1 MSDLLALRDL
11 TRYRVD
17 LLAAGTAEKNRV
29 EKSLE
34 NALIKLAP
42 VVSNP
47 FEASGRAIMTALI
60 AGERDPA
67 AGPTRPAAACGP
79 RPPG

>member
-1 MSDLLALRDL
+1 MD
-11 TRYRVD
+11 
-17 LLAAGTAEKNRV
+17 
-29 EKSLE
+29 KSLE
-34 NALIKLAP
+34 DALIELAV